1 VGRLGAK
8 IQNSFV
14 LKEPLSSVILLVD
27 WQFFKEVA
35 YMGGN
40 PAGEIL
46 TATMRGCR
54 RTFGFVGL
62 FSLCINLLLL
72 TVPLYMLQVFDRV
85 LTSQSQETLVFLT
98 IIAVGAVLAL
108 GLLELIRSRILVRA
122 SRWLEERLA
131 PVAFERSMAAAFHGR
146 PYRTEALRD
155 LGQLRSVLG
164 GSAIFSLFDAPWVP
178 IYLLV
183 IFLLHPTL
191 GFVALA
197 GAIVLFALAALNEL
211 LTRNPLRTANRDA
224 MHGMQRA
231 EATMRNAE
239 AIDAMGMMPGVV
251 ASWLSMNDRALEQQ
265 VLASDRAGT
274 VLALS
279 KFLRLA
285 VQIAV
290 LGAGAFL
297 VVRHEL
303 TPGAMIAGSILTSRA
318 LAPVEQAIGTWK
330 QVIGARA
337 AYGRLK
343 AHFAER
349 KFLRATGMPL
359 PAPSGHL
366 RVEGVTF
373 AYPGTTRTA
382 LKAVSCELLPGEALA
397 VVGPSAAGKSTLAR
411 LLIGVWPPNAGAVRL
426 DGADVHTWD
435 REDFGR
441 YVGYLPQDVELFA
454 GTVRE
459 NIARLG
465 DARPAAIHQ
474 AAQMAG
480 VYEMI
485 LQLPRG
491 YDTEIGEGGAILSG
505 GQRQRIALARALLG
519 PPRFLVLDEPNSN
532 LDGSGEEALSNAI
545 AAVKAAGGTVVIIA
559 HRPSMLAHVDKILL
573 LRNGQVE
580 AFGMREE
587 VMKLISRPR
596 TMPAPAAG
604 EALEVRPM
612 SQGA

>member
-1 VGRLGAK
+1 VGQLSAK
-8 IQNSFV
+8 LQNSFV
-14 LKEPLSSVILLVD
+14 LKELKLGVILLVD
-27 WQFFKEVA
+27 WQFSKEVA
-35 YMGGN
+35 YMGGSSG
-40 PAGEIL
+40 GETL
-46 TATMRGCR
+46 TATISGCR

-85 LTSQSQETLVFLT
+85 LASQSQETLVFLT
-98 IIAVGAVLAL
+98 IIAVGAVLVL
-108 GLLELIRSRILVRA
+108 GLLELVRSRILVRA
-122 SRWLEERLA
+122 SRWLEEMLA
-131 PVAFERSMAAAFHGR
+131 PAAFERSIAAALYGR

-155 LGQLRSVLG
+155 LGQLRSFLA

-183 IFLLHPTL
+183 IFLLHPVV

-197 GAIVLFALAALNEL
+197 GAIVLFALAVLNEL
-211 LTRNPLRTANRDA
+211 LTRKPLRTANCDA

-274 VLALS
+274 VLAVS

-297 VVRHEL
+297 AVRHEL

-337 AYGRLK
+337 AYARLK
-343 AHFAER
+343 SHFAETR
-349 KFLRATGMPL
+349 LLRATGMPL
-359 PAPSGHL
+359 PAPRGHL

-373 AYPGTTRTA
+373 AYPGTTRAA

-397 VVGPSAAGKSTLAR
+397 IVGPSAAGKSTLAR

-454 GTVRE
+454 GTVQE

-465 DARPAAIHQ
+465 EARPAAIHQ

-480 VYEMI
+480 VHEMI
-485 LQLPRG
+485 LRLPRG

-596 TMPAPAAG
+596 PVAAPAAG
-604 EALEVRPM
+604 EALQARTI
-612 SQGA
+612 QQDA